1 VPARV
6 LVCPWCAGSRRTAV
20 HAAAPFAAH
29 RRRAARSAAADFL
42 RRNAGSPASD

>member
-6 LVCPWCAGSRRTAV
+6 LVSPWRAGFRRTAV

-29 RRRAARSAAADFL
+29 CR
-42 RRNAGSPASD
+42 